1 MQLYTTI
8 QQSNFSE
15 VLNSIS
21 DWIFLYSQA
30 KSIPN
35 ISSFPPL
42 SLTVYEVFFCALF
55 QAKHP
60 YRERNTMKTVTGIY
74 TSAIIYHTNN
84 PKTSIEPYALAQIQ
98 MLCDNPAFEGSKI
111 RIMPDVHP
119 GKVRTDHFPKLDSL
133 IREQIPSGSQIRRT
147 LHRYADHFHPEAFCC
162 KNSINE
168 VKAVLSLGSLGGG
181 NHFIELDQDE
191 NGCFYVI
198 IHSGSRCLGKN
209 IFDHYMKKG
218 QKYLKKQGLHVPY
231 ELTWLEGGLKE
242 QYLNDLE
249 LTQQFAAL
257 NREAILDELLR
268 GMKWKADTV
277 ISCQHN
283 YVDQTQNPPILRK
296 GAISAQKDEPVII
309 PIHMKDGVILGKGLG
324 NPDWNCSAPHG
335 AGRIMKRV
343 DVGKHW
349 TLSDYKKEMKGIYSP
364 SISRGTL
371 DESPFAYRSLEEIR
385 SAAADAVSIEK
396 ILRPVYNFKAGEEA

>member
-1 MQLYTTI
+1 
-8 QQSNFSE
+8 
-15 VLNSIS
+15 
-21 DWIFLYSQA
+21 
-30 KSIPN
+30 
-35 ISSFPPL
+35 
-42 SLTVYEVFFCALF
+42 
-55 QAKHP
+55 
-60 YRERNTMKTVTGIY
+60 MKTVTGIY

-119 GKVRTDHFPKLDSL
+119 GKAGTIGFTATVGKQILPQTVGIDIGCEITMARLSGKVRTDHFPKLDSL

-242 QYLNDLE
+242 Q
-249 LTQQFAAL
+249 
-257 NREAILDELLR
+257 
-268 GMKWKADTV
+268 
-277 ISCQHN
+277 
-283 YVDQTQNPPILRK
+283 
-296 GAISAQKDEPVII
+296 
-309 PIHMKDGVILGKGLG
+309 
-324 NPDWNCSAPHG
+324 
-335 AGRIMKRV
+335 
-343 DVGKHW
+343 
-349 TLSDYKKEMKGIYSP
+349 
-364 SISRGTL
+364 
-371 DESPFAYRSLEEIR
+371 
-385 SAAADAVSIEK
+385 
-396 ILRPVYNFKAGEEA
+396 

>member
-1 MQLYTTI
+1 
-8 QQSNFSE
+8 
-15 VLNSIS
+15 
-21 DWIFLYSQA
+21 
-30 KSIPN
+30 
-35 ISSFPPL
+35 
-42 SLTVYEVFFCALF
+42 
-55 QAKHP
+55 
-60 YRERNTMKTVTGIY
+60 MKTVTGIY

-218 QKYLKKQGLHVPY
+218 QIYLKKQGLHVPY
-231 ELTWLEGGLKE
+231 ELTWLESGLKE

-257 NREAILDELLR
+257 NRKAILDELLR

-324 NPDWNCSAPHG
+324 NPD
-335 AGRIMKRV
+335 
-343 DVGKHW
+343 
-349 TLSDYKKEMKGIYSP
+349 
-364 SISRGTL
+364 
-371 DESPFAYRSLEEIR
+371 
-385 SAAADAVSIEK
+385 
-396 ILRPVYNFKAGEEA
+396 

>member
-1 MQLYTTI
+1 
-8 QQSNFSE
+8 
-15 VLNSIS
+15 
-21 DWIFLYSQA
+21 
-30 KSIPN
+30 
-35 ISSFPPL
+35 
-42 SLTVYEVFFCALF
+42 
-55 QAKHP
+55 
-60 YRERNTMKTVTGIY
+60 MKTVTGIY

-84 PKTSIEPYALAQIQ
+84 PKTSIDPYALAQIQ

-119 GKVRTDHFPKLDSL
+119 GKAGTIGFTATVGKQILPQTVGIDIGCGITMARLSGKVRTDHFPKLDSL

-257 NREAILDELLR
+257 NRKAILDELLR

-364 SISRGTL
+364 SISRRTL
-371 DESPFAYRSLEEIR
+371 DEAPFAYRSLEEIR